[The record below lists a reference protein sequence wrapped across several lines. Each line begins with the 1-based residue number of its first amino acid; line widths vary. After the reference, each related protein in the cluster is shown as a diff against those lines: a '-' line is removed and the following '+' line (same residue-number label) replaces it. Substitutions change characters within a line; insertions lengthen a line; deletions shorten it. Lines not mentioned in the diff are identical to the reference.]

1 MKSVDMESFVRHFY
15 EIPGHVILLHKDEY
29 LFHEGDEAKYFH
41 IVRSGQI
48 FITKYAS
55 SGRVLSLRLAAR
67 GSIIGELPLFDDNPV
82 YIFNAIAQSTAE
94 VYAIEFPVLQDYLTK
109 KPHLAIDLL
118 RIISAHMRKQHSKF
132 RDLILYGKRGAFY
145 STLIRLANSYGKQE
159 EDGVLISVPLT
170 NQELANYSGTA
181 RESLNRMLSE
191 LRKEGVLEYRGH
203 LLLIKDLDYLK
214 QAIQCENCGKE
225 ICNIE

>member
-29 LFHEGDEAKYFH
+29 LFHEGDEAKYFY

-132 RDLILYGKRGAFY
+132 RDLILYGK
-145 STLIRLANSYGKQE
+145 QE